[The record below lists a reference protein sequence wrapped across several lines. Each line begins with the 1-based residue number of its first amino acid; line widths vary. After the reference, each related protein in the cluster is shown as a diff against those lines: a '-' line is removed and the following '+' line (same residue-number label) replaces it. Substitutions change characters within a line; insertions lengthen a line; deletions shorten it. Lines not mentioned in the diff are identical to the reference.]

1 VAVVQIT
8 VRQVNLEVQVAEE
21 VILKRLAVMQLNQ
34 HNQAIV
40 VLTDLVTQ
48 VVQDSTQVPQL
59 VLKAEAAVVP
69 VLGVTT
75 QAVTTV
81 VQKVAQVLLVHHSLE
96 VQVVVAQLI

>member
-1 VAVVQIT
+1 MVQIT
-8 VRQVNLEVQVAEE
+8 VRKVNLEVQVAAE
-21 VILKRLAVMQLNQ
+21 VILKRMAVMQLNQ

-69 VLGVTT
+69 VLLVEI
-75 QAVTTV
+75 
-81 VQKVAQVLLVHHSLE
+81 QVLIQ
-96 VQVVVAQLI
+96 VQTAVMVNNIVFQAH